1 MAYPDFYS
9 SSDYAGLSGGDHA
22 FYYGYEKTN
31 DNDDWLFVATVKGKV
46 VMSYTAKDLG
56 MEKKQC
62 EVVDVLLAGIAR
74 YFELAKL

>member
-1 MAYPDFYS
+1 MKARWYS

-31 DNDDWLFVATVKGKV
+31 DNGDWLFVAQKNGKV
-46 VMSYTAKDLG
+46 IMQYTANDLG
-56 MEKKQC
+56 EKESS
-62 EVVDVLLAGIAR
+62 EVMDVLLAGIAK